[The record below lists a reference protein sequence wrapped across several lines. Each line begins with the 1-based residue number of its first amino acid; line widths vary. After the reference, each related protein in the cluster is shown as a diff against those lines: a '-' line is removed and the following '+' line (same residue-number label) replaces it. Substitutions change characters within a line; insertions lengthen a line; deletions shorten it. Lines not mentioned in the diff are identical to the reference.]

1 MKSYVSM
8 EQKIC
13 PVTGT
18 VFETDAILL
27 DKKLKAVHDKY
38 TITGM
43 QIKPEVEK
51 MIKDGYLP
59 IVEIDP
65 DKSDM
70 DNLNPNTAYKTGN
83 VAYLRR
89 EVAEELLGIKD
100 APQFVYGDAG
110 LFERLSAMQAQEIT
124 EEDNE

>member
-27 DKKLKAVHDKY
+27 DKKLREIHDTY

-59 IVEIDP
+59 IVEIDT

-100 APQFVYGDAG
+100 ASQFVYGDAS